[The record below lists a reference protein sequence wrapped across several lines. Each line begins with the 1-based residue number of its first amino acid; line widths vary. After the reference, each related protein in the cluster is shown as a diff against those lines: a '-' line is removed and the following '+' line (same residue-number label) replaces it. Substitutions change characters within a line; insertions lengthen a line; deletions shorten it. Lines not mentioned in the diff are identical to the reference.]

1 MSIDSPERNGLLP
14 ESQQHNANATDQAH
28 SASKQEAP
36 AGVQGVEPEDVSLK
50 GHTAAEQNRL
60 LKQNV
65 QGRSSSEE
73 RPDTPSGQHATGS
86 KASG

>member
-1 MSIDSPERNGLLP
+1 MSTDSPEKNRLVP
-14 ESQQHNANATDQAH
+14 ESRQHNASATDQAH
-28 SASKQEAP
+28 AASKQEAP

-50 GHTAAEQNRL
+50 GHTAEEQKRL

-73 RPDTPSGQHATGS
+73 QPDTPSGQHATGS
-86 KASG
+86 KAGK